1 MKMAVGR
8 IALVLLAFIT
18 CATTV
23 SADDASSKITV
34 SHAWARATVP
44 SAKNGAVF
52 LTITAP
58 PGLSDKLI
66 AVRSSA
72 AEQVQLHRN
81 TMENGIARM
90 QSIAAIELAQGKAV
104 KLDPRGLHVMLV
116 GLKRPL
122 QEGDRITLTLV
133 FEKSGDMSVEV
144 PVLAANAAEPLSPNE
159 ASADSPTRSHDMH
172 GHQMERDHLR

>member
-1 MKMAVGR
+1 MKTAVGR
-8 IALVLLAFIT
+8 IAFILLAFVT
-18 CATTV
+18 CVTTI

-58 PGLSDKLI
+58 PSLSDKLI

-72 AEQVQLHRN
+72 AEEAQLHRHI
-81 TMENGIARM
+81 MENGIARM
-90 QSIAAIELAQGKAV
+90 ASIAAIELAQGKAV
-104 KLDPRGLHVMLV
+104 KLDPQGLHVMLV
-116 GLKRPL
+116 GLKKPL
-122 QEGDRITLTLV
+122 QEGDRIALTLV
-133 FEKSGDMSVEV
+133 FEKSGDMPVEV

-159 ASADSPTRSHDMH
+159 TSADSPTRSHDMH
-172 GHQMERDHLR
+172 GYQMEGDHLR